1 MKKVFNFKAFKH
13 LLVENNLKISEFA
26 KLANISRQ
34 TVYSWDE
41 VDEIKNPTAIMAIE
55 RILHVKY
62 EDLCIDSQADI
73 AAAQDRLRRKI
84 ALKNAAIPNT
94 ELIEQQPDTGIHD
107 HKTEWPIIGNS
118 RGGEWLETIESG
130 YPGISEDWT
139 PAPHGVIDE
148 NGYALRM
155 LGDSMIPEFPEGGV
169 ILVSPNGE
177 VLNGSFAVVIIE
189 SRLDDRRESCVKKV
203 SIGNDVVTLHSL
215 NPKYP
220 DLTIPRSQVI
230 AMHKIVECRVMTIKR
245 YE

>member
-1 MKKVFNFKAFKH
+1 MKKKFSNDLFLDALFRNH
-13 LLVENNLKISEFA
+13 LNRNSFAELAKIP
-26 KLANISRQ
+26 KM
-34 TVYSWDE
+34 TVYGWDD
-41 VDEIKNPTAIMAIE
+41 VDHIKKREHIEAIE

-62 EDLCIDSQADI
+62 EDLCVPDEEILSPRD
-73 AAAQDRLRRKI
+73 L
-84 ALKNAAIPNT
+84 NT
-94 ELIEQQPDTGIHD
+94 RPLEPEPIKKTHD
-107 HKTEWPIIGNS
+107 HKAEWPIIGNS
-118 RGGEWLETIESG
+118 RGGEWLETIENG
-130 YPGISEDWT
+130 YPGISEEWT
-139 PAPHGVIDE
+139 AAPHGVIDE

-155 LGDSMIPEFPEGGV
+155 LGDSMIPEFPEGSV

-203 SIGNDVVTLHSL
+203 SIGKDVVTLHSL

-230 AMHKIVECRVMTIKR
+230 AIHKIVECRVMTIKR